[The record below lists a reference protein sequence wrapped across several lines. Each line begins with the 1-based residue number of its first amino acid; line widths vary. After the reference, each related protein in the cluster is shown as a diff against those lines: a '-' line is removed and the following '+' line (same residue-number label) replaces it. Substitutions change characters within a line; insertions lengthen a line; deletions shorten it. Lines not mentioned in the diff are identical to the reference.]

1 MSDPNYPDDIRQ
13 YDNDPRSPFYKDK
26 TATPEFE
33 DERLEITK
41 ERINDI
47 GGYFLESFSEVSDK
61 LSVVLAK
68 LVIEWLEAPT
78 DRVLSIEFEIGRIV
92 ATQISDYCT
101 PDDSDVI
108 ESLQD

>member
-47 GGYFLESFSEVSDK
+47 GGYFLESFSEAPDAW
-61 LSVVLAK
+61 LFAMTK

-78 DRVLSIEFEIGRIV
+78 DRELALEFEIGKMV
-92 ATQISDYCT
+92 AKQVSDYCT